1 LAKAGET
8 GGPRKTPPLKTT
20 AEQDIV
26 DAQRAREVQAKFVI
40 TSGSANQGLAMLIAQ
55 SLGIEMARCS
65 VERFPDTE
73 VNIRLDDPVRE
84 RELFIVQS
92 SCPPVDQNVM
102 EVFAIADACRRAGA
116 ASITWIAPYFGYARS
131 DTRQGRRSAIM
142 GKLLAD
148 FAERA
153 GIGHVIAVDLHSRQ
167 VEGFFHV
174 PAENLTAVPVIAD
187 ALQTDVD
194 ASAVI
199 VSPDTGRVRMAS
211 AYASRLGCAVAV
223 LHKER
228 LDGSKTAVNKVVG
241 DVRGKACVI
250 IDDMISTGGTINSA
264 VEALIRAG
272 AAEHFLVGASHAVFT
287 AKARQNLSHASIRK
301 IIVTNSIPVSVDDW
315 PQVKVVSL
323 APILAEAIQRS
334 VAEGQAIPRD

>member
-1 LAKAGET
+1 MQT
-8 GGPRKTPPLKTT
+8 
-20 AEQDIV
+20 
-26 DAQRAREVQAKFVI
+26 KFVI
-40 TSGSANQGLAMLIAQ
+40 VSGSANRGLAMLIAQ
-55 SLGIEMARCS
+55 SLDIEIGRCS

-73 VNIRLDDPVRE
+73 VNIQLDDPVRE
-84 RELFIVQS
+84 REIFIVQP

-116 ASITWIAPYFGYARS
+116 AGISWIAPYFGYARS
-131 DTRQGRRSAIM
+131 DRRQGRRSAIM
-142 GKLLAD
+142 GRLLAD

-153 GIGHVIAVDLHSRQ
+153 SIKHVITVDLHSRQ

-174 PAENLTAVPVIAD
+174 PVENLTAVPVLAE
-187 ALQTDVD
+187 ALQAHLE

-199 VSPDTGRVRMAS
+199 VSPDTGRLKMAS

-228 LDGSKTAVNKVVG
+228 LDGGHTAVNKVVG
-241 DVRGKACVI
+241 DVRGKAGVI
-250 IDDMISTGGTINSA
+250 IDDMISTGATINTA

-287 AKARQNLSHASIRK
+287 AEARQNLSHPSIRK
-301 IIVTNSIPVSVDDW
+301 IIVTNSIPFSADDW

-323 APILAEAIQRS
+323 APILAEAIRRS
-334 VAEGQAIPRD
+334 VAED